1 MRRMLMVAGWL
12 LATAGTA
19 LAQQNQ
25 GQTLAPGTA
34 GPQPGKQ
41 QGSGLFNRNQP
52 APMYSSS
59 SNSGTSPLQAPGSEP
74 LAGNTGASGSGGG
87 STGWAAPEYGHSAGQ
102 RQP

>member
-1 MRRMLMVAGWL
+1 MRKTMIAAGWL
-12 LATAGTA
+12 LAMAGAA

-25 GQTLAPGTA
+25 GQSLAPGTA

-41 QGSGLFNRNQP
+41 QGSGLFNRNEP

-59 SNSGTSPLQAPGSEP
+59 SNSGTSSLQAPGSEP

-87 STGWAAPEYGHSAGQ
+87 STGWAALEYGHSASQ